1 MILLR
6 EKRVLGLD
14 KSAVEKLENI
24 FKFLSDEHEK
34 FLEIGF
40 FLHGTVHVV
49 LDIEEHLE
57 GEKNNG

>member
-1 MILLR
+1 MS
-6 EKRVLGLD
+6 KVD
-14 KSAVEKLENI
+14 KSVVEKLENI

-34 FLEIGF
+34 FLDIGF

-49 LDIEEHLE
+49 LNIEEHLE